1 MSQFGLG
8 WLGHIPSIHDQR
20 YAARKMFTGKTRPKV
35 KELWYPPVKNQGN
48 LGSCGPHSAC
58 TLMESVM
65 VQANM
70 PEWSR
75 RSPLQLYYSYRESTG
90 EIGVDSGV
98 YNRTLLAVMAK
109 VGVASEALWPYVLDN
124 WQEKP
129 PDEVLVDA
137 SNHQIL
143 QYHVVEGLDEMIQC
157 IAEGWAFLGGMPV
170 FQSFE
175 DTGAD
180 GYVPMPSPKEKMLG
194 GHDLYFCGYSD
205 YEKVI
210 YGLNS
215 WGPGWGKNG
224 RFYLPYQYA
233 ETMLKGCYT
242 ITLQEG

>member
-1 MSQFGLG
+1 MSQYGLG
-8 WLGHIPSIHDQR
+8 WLGHIPDVRDQR
-20 YAARKMFTGKTRPKV
+20 YAARKFFTGKARPKI
-35 KELWYPPVKNQGN
+35 KELWYPPVKNQLN
-48 LGSCGPHSAC
+48 LGSCGPHAAC

-65 VQANM
+65 VQNNM
-70 PEWSR
+70 GEWRR
-75 RSPLQLYYSYRESTG
+75 RSPLALYYFYRETTG
-90 EIGVDSGV
+90 EVDIDSGV

-109 VGVASEALWPYVLDN
+109 FGVCAEDIWPYQMDR
-124 WQEKP
+124 WKEKP
-129 PDEVLVDA
+129 IDDA
-137 SNHQIL
+137 YIDAEKHQIL
-143 QYHVVEGLDEMIQC
+143 QYHLVDGLDEMLQC
-157 IAEGWAFLGGMPV
+157 IAEGYAFLGGMPV
-170 FQSFE
+170 FESFE
-175 DTGAD
+175 YVGSD
-180 GYVPMPSPKEKMLG
+180 GHVPMPSPKEKMLG